1 MYTVQALWTQVRE
14 NLNVTTIIFANRK
27 YAILQVEFGRV
38 GAHNPGP
45 KAMSMLDLT
54 KPELNWVSIAEGL
67 GMPAWRATSLEQFNQ
82 ALKVSL
88 ETQGP
93 SLIEAML

>member
-1 MYTVQALWTQVRE
+1 
-14 NLNVTTIIFANRK
+14 
-27 YAILQVEFGRV
+27 
-38 GAHNPGP
+38 
-45 KAMSMLDLT
+45 MSMLDLT
-54 KPELNWVSIAEGL
+54 KPELNWVSIAEGM